1 MLGALVLSVA
11 TEAFVIRP
19 LSRGPRLTMLVA
31 TIGLAQ
37 VFFGLNLLIPR
48 GGELTGKAFPVPFDW
63 HLTVETKAR
72 SFQNDFR
79 GECPLVRGGRRLVAL
94 RDV

>member
-1 MLGALVLSVA
+1 MLSVA

-19 LSRGPRLTMLVA
+19 LAGTALTMLVA

-48 GGELTGKAFPVPFDW
+48 
-63 HLTVETKAR
+63 R
-72 SFQNDFR
+72 
-79 GECPLVRGGRRLVAL
+79 
-94 RDV
+94 